1 MNKWMDLGFIL
12 FVWGFIM
19 CFYYNTMFMM
29 MVYVILTS
37 CVRFGLHYAA
47 RVDIS
52 ATATLFIDII
62 DIHSGNWSFWRFV
75 GNDEV
80 LGFER
85 VFPVLILDNLV
96 QEIHF

>member
-1 MNKWMDLGFIL
+1 MFDLGCTTPLESIYL
-12 FVWGFIM
+12 
-19 CFYYNTMFMM
+19 
-29 MVYVILTS
+29 LLLLS
-37 CVRFGLHYAA
+37 L
-47 RVDIS
+47 
-52 ATATLFIDII
+52 LII